1 MQRCEISGKGI
12 TFGNQISHSHR
23 VTGRVWKPNL
33 QTTKITING
42 TPVKVKVC
50 TKVLKSLKSSNEVE
64 VMQILKANANTLSD
78 RLTKILNPKKEET
91 NCSCNCTCN

>member
-23 VTGRVWKPNL
+23 VTGRIWRPNL
-33 QTTKITING
+33 QSTKIVING

-50 TKVLKSLKSSNEVE
+50 TKVLKTLKGANDVE
-64 VMQILKANANTLSD
+64 VMQMLKANANTLSE
-78 RLTKILNPKKEET
+78 RLSKILSK
-91 NCSCNCTCN
+91 

>member
-23 VTGRVWKPNL
+23 VTGRIWRPNL
-33 QTTKITING
+33 QSTKIVING

-50 TKVLKSLKSSNEVE
+50 TKVLKTLKGANDVE
-64 VMQILKANANTLSD
+64 IMQILKANAANLSA
-78 RLTKILNPKKEET
+78 RLSKILSK
-91 NCSCNCTCN
+91 